1 MVTLHIE
8 HAISDFS
15 VWQRAFA
22 SFAGHRQ
29 RAGVRAERIGRP
41 VDDERYV
48 MIGLDFDTSAE
59 AARFLDFLTTQV
71 WASPGN
77 SPALAG
83 RPRTRIVEVV

>member
-8 HAISDFS
+8 HEISDFV

-22 SFAGHRQ
+22 SFAGQRRQ
-29 RAGVRAERIGRP
+29 AGVRAERVGRP

-48 MIGLDFDTSAE
+48 MIGLDFGTSAE
-59 AARFLDFLTTQV
+59 ASRFLDFLTTQV
-71 WASPGN
+71 WANPGS

-83 RPRTRIVEVV
+83 RPRTRILEMV

>member
-8 HAISDFS
+8 HEISDFG

-22 SFAGHRQ
+22 SFAGHRRQ
-29 RAGVRAERIGRP
+29 AGVRAERVGRP

-59 AARFLDFLTTQV
+59 AGRFLDFLNSHGRIAAV
-71 WASPGN
+71 RSPF
-77 SPALAG
+77 PWTMVLV
-83 RPRTRIVEVV
+83 RTA